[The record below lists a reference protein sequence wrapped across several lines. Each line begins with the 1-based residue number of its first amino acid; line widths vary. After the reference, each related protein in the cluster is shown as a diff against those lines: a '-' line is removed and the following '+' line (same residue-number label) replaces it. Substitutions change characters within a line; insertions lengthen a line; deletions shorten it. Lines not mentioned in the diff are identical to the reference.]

1 MSEHQ
6 EAASRQV
13 DNKPVKPRVEPPAI
27 HEGGEDSPLF
37 GAKDLT
43 TSTTSEELSHEERLN
58 GYRLNRGM
66 ELVIL
71 CVVLIFSLAFL
82 SVFPWGQRS
91 EVIPM
96 ALDTLKL
103 ITTTVVGF
111 VFGSHTFSQK
121 KDEDNDK

>member
-6 EAASRQV
+6 EAASRQE
-13 DNKPVKPRVEPPAI
+13 DNEPAKLRAEPPAI

-58 GYRLNRGM
+58 EFRLSRGM

-71 CVVLIFSLAFL
+71 CVALIFLLAVL

-111 VFGSHTFSQK
+111 VFGSQAFSQK
-121 KDEDNDK
+121 KDKDK

>member
-13 DNKPVKPRVEPPAI
+13 DNKPLKPRVEPPAI

-43 TSTTSEELSHEERLN
+43 TSTTSDELSPDEKRKNYQLSK
-58 GYRLNRGM
+58 GM
-66 ELVIL
+66 ELVLL
-71 CVVLIFSLAFL
+71 CVFLIFLLAIV
-82 SVFPWGQRS
+82 SIFPWAQRS
-91 EVIPM
+91 EVIP
-96 ALDTLKL
+96 AAVDTLKL

-111 VFGSHTFSQK
+111 VFGSHWFSQK
-121 KDEDNDK
+121 KDNDK